1 MTAHPEDREA
11 SLRYVSDMLAQLK
24 VVFGA
29 PHNSLLGY
37 FLEMARL
44 EAVHQ
49 LTSGARRSE
58 K

>member
-1 MTAHPEDREA
+1 MTAHPDDREA
-11 SLRYVSDMLAQLK
+11 SLRYVRDMLAQLK
-24 VVFGA
+24 VVSGA

-44 EAVHQ
+44 EAEHQ
-49 LTSGARRSE
+49 LSSVAQRSE